1 MGTNYYLITA
11 ECSHC
16 GRSDRQH
23 IGKSSAGWAFLFQGS
38 EDIRSYADWL
48 RVLPSGR
55 IVDEYDNNNT
65 MRLEAFTFMV
75 EAKCLLKQH
84 ALPYPDD
91 TWFDANG
98 HNFIG
103 HEFS

>member
-1 MGTNYYLITA
+1 MGTNYYLITN
-11 ECSHC
+11 ECPHC

-23 IGKSSAGWAFLFQGS
+23 IGKSSAGWAFMFQGS

-48 RVLPSGR
+48 RVLPTGR
-55 IVDEYDNNNT
+55 IEDEYGT
-65 MRLEAFTFMV
+65 AIALEAFKFMV
-75 EAKCLLKQH
+75 KAKSHLKADAQV
-84 ALPYPDD
+84 YPREG
-91 TWFDANG
+91 TWLDADG